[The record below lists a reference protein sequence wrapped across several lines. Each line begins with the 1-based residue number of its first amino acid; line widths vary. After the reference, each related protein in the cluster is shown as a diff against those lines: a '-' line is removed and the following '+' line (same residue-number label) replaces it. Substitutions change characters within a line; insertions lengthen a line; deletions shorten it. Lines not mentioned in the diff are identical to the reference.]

1 MADLDRDG
9 VTIHYQVHGS
19 GPTVLLSH
27 GYSATSAMWRPQL
40 EALADRYQVV
50 TWDIRGHGMSD
61 APADDALYSE
71 ALCLSDMAALLDA
84 VGAERAHV
92 GGLSLG
98 GYLSLAFHV
107 EHPQRCQSLL
117 LFDTGPGYRNDAAR
131 AQWNETAEGRARF
144 FERYGLTKIDTR
156 SDAHGGTHHSA
167 EGLAR
172 AARGILRQF
181 DSRVMDSLPHIAV
194 PVLVLVGADDTPF
207 VGPAEYMARKIPGA
221 ELVVL
226 EGAGH
231 EANLDQPAAF
241 NAAVLDFLAR
251 NPG

>member
-1 MADLDRDG
+1 MAELDRAG
-9 VTIHYQVHGS
+9 VTIHYEVHGS

-27 GYSATSAMWRPQL
+27 GYSATLAMWRPQL

-50 TWDIRGHGMSD
+50 TWDIRGHGRSD

-71 ALCLSDMAALLDA
+71 ALCLGDMAAILDA
-84 VGAERAHV
+84 VGAERAHI

-117 LFDTGPGYRNDAAR
+117 LFDTGPGYRKDAAR

-144 FERYGLTKIDTR
+144 FERYGLAGIDTR

-181 DSRVMDSLPHIAV
+181 DSRVMDSLPQIAV